1 MWPAHKVAVC
11 WQDFDS
17 YTSMAGSLAVS
28 LSELGW
34 KKLNLTQAVQQW
46 FADGPRGRLR
56 LLVDC
61 SGCGELVE
69 VTLFRPEATPD
80 DRRRPFLVVKTEPPS
95 K

>member
-1 MWPAHKVAVC
+1 
-11 WQDFDS
+11 
-17 YTSMAGSLAVS
+17 MAGSLPVS

-34 KKLNLTQAVQQW
+34 KKLNLTQSVQQW
-46 FADGPRGRLR
+46 YGAGRGVDRGRLR

-61 SGCGELVE
+61 SGCGDLVE
-69 VTLFRPEATPD
+69 VTLFRPETTPD